1 MSGTHSIQK
10 DTHAID
16 GHEVGVGDGGPD
28 DRLEDVDVV
37 AVDFHD
43 RHKIEI
49 CHREKVND
57 FVKNNPR
64 KPLNTVFVDKQ
75 ILKTQQSISKGLG
88 PEDSRNLFNR
98 YVPLDAKGKI
108 SSFCCS

>member
-1 MSGTHSIQK
+1 MTGTHSIQK

-43 RHKIEI
+43 GHKIEI
-49 CHREKVND
+49 CHREKVKD

-64 KPLNTVFVDKQ
+64 KPDRV
-75 ILKTQQSISKGLG
+75 
-88 PEDSRNLFNR
+88 
-98 YVPLDAKGKI
+98 
-108 SSFCCS
+108 C